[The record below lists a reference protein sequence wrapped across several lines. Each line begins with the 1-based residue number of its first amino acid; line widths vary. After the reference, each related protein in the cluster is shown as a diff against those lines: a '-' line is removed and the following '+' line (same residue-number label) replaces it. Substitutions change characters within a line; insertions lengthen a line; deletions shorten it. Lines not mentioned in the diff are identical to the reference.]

1 MRKLLHYKKGDF
13 IVVFLFKQ
21 KINIFILCIMKISVC
36 MIVKDEEEVLA
47 RCLDCVRQFADEI
60 VIVDTGSTDKTKE
73 IASKFTDKVFDFVWC
88 DDFSAARN
96 YAFSKAT
103 LDYAMWLDADDVLEY
118 SEIEK
123 INQLKLNMVADTYML
138 KYATS
143 FDESGKPNFVFE
155 RERILKRDNRDVWHG
170 FVHEA
175 IAPFGKVEHLDITIQ
190 HRKIA
195 TGYSKRN
202 LNLFRKALKR
212 GIKFNARE
220 QYYYAR
226 ELFYWGYYKKCKQE
240 LNKFLKMPNKFLP
253 NILDSM
259 LIISKCCERLGD
271 FESAKKWLYEAINI
285 MPNAEVVCELA
296 RLYSIQ
302 GKTDTAIYFYESAL
316 NLPKPTLQG
325 MFVRKDYYYLIPL
338 LELTAL
344 YYKVGD
350 YANAQKYHQQAQN
363 LYPNNAKVIYN
374 QQFFDN

>member
-1 MRKLLHYKKGDF
+1 
-13 IVVFLFKQ
+13 
-21 KINIFILCIMKISVC
+21 
-36 MIVKDEEEVLA
+36 MIVKNEQEVLA

-60 VIVDTGSTDKTKE
+60 IIVDTGSIDKTKE
-73 IASKFTDKVFDFVWC
+73 IASRYTDKVFDFVWC
-88 DDFSAARN
+88 ADFSAARN
-96 YAFSKAT
+96 YAFGAAT
-103 LDYAMWLDADDVLEY
+103 LDYVMWLDADDVLEY

-155 RERILKRDNRDVWHG
+155 RERILRRDSRAVWNG

-175 IAPFGKVEHLDITIQ
+175 IVPFGKIEHLDITIQ

-195 TGYSKRN
+195 SGYSKRN

-226 ELFYWGYYKKCKQE
+226 ELFYWRYYKKCKQQ
-240 LNKFLKMPNKFLP
+240 LNKYFKMPNKFLP
-253 NILDSM
+253 NTIDSM
-259 LIISKCCERLGD
+259 LIISKCCENLGD
-271 FESAKKWLYEAINI
+271 TENAKKWLYEAINI

-296 RLYSIQ
+296 RLYSVQ
-302 GKTDTAIYFYESAL
+302 GKIDTAIYFYESAL
-316 NLPKPTLQG
+316 NLSKPNLPG
-325 MFVRKDYYYLIPL
+325 LFIREDYYYLIPL

-344 YYKVGD
+344 YYRLG
-350 YANAQKYHQQAQN
+350 YYNNAQKYHQQAQN
-363 LYPNNAKVIYN
+363 LYPNNPKVLYN
-374 QQFFDN
+374 QQFFNSAY